1 MTCQVPH
8 REAETVGSHNVN
20 TYVYIVNIVSIV
32 IILELSLFRPS
43 DLRHRDWHKAFDD
56 LLEEVDNV
64 LKSKES
70 LAATNGSSPPTT
82 TPVNDQMNPPVQLK
96 TAQELQEFQENRKE
110 NRRSTSS
117 LLRRVTVPT

>member
-1 MTCQVPH
+1 V
-8 REAETVGSHNVN
+8 
-20 TYVYIVNIVSIV
+20 
-32 IILELSLFRPS
+32 
-43 DLRHRDWHKAFDD
+43 RHRDWHKAFDD

-82 TPVNDQMNPPVQLK
+82 TSVNQKMNPLVQLE
-96 TAQELQEFQENRKE
+96 TAQELQEFEENRKK
-110 NRRSTSS
+110 NIRSTSS